1 VGEAKDFSEALRMT
15 CDLKPQIMLMD
26 LRWSE
31 EEDRTP
37 RRVKSHPETAGS
49 QLLAIS
55 VWNDEDT
62 SSLANKFEVFT
73 SFDKMKLSAALLLA
87 IKKFASGRPQ
97 PVNLSRTEALEARE
111 FFRFREDPGLLS
123 STASLP
129 GRALDGIIE
138 SFARSLPRNVSRA
151 RP

>member
-1 VGEAKDFSEALRMT
+1 
-15 CDLKPQIMLMD
+15 MD

-49 QLLAIS
+49 HLLAIS

-62 SSLANKFEVFT
+62 SSLANRFEVFT

-87 IKKFASGRPQ
+87 IKKIRERTSPAGEFISNRS
-97 PVNLSRTEALEARE
+97 SRGARI
-111 FFRFREDPGLLS
+111 
-123 STASLP
+123 LP
-129 GRALDGIIE
+129 
-138 SFARSLPRNVSRA
+138 LP
-151 RP
+151 